1 MRHSESARSLTLA
14 KRHPALSPWLNSL
27 FALAFVLLLVGV
39 FAPLMSLEKFFIF
52 TSRVS
57 LASAIGDLVEEG
69 HWGLFLILS
78 FFSILLPLAKLAVM
92 VRVWNGAFQTD
103 SRMHKTLHWIALYG
117 KWSMLDVFVIAVLL
131 VSVKLGSIARVE
143 VHYGLYVFA
152 ASVVLS
158 MLATYWLIAI
168 VQKDEGTPSGPS
180 AAGNSARY

>member
-1 MRHSESARSLTLA
+1 MRHTESARSVTLA
-14 KRHPALSPWLNSL
+14 IRHPAVSPWLNGL
-27 FALAFVLLLVGV
+27 FALALVLLLVGI

-57 LASAIGDLVEEG
+57 LASAIGDLLEEG

-131 VSVKLGSIARVE
+131 VSVKLGSIARVQ
-143 VHYGLYVFA
+143 VHYGLYAFA

-158 MLATYWLIAI
+158 MVATYWLIAVI
-168 VQKDEGTPSGPS
+168 QRDEGTPSAP
-180 AAGNSARY
+180 